1 MHVSKQDRQY
11 ACNVTLMYVR
21 ATIVA
26 VEKQYYILWVS
37 EWVCECVC
45 GVGVCGVCVCVCVCV
60 CVNNYYFPL
69 KRQRAL
75 SKLHIMVQ
83 KLFFPN
89 K

>member
-1 MHVSKQDRQY
+1 
-11 ACNVTLMYVR
+11 
-21 ATIVA
+21 
-26 VEKQYYILWVS
+26 
-37 EWVCECVC
+37 
-45 GVGVCGVCVCVCVCV
+45 VCVCVCV
-60 CVNNYYFPL
+60 CVNNYNFPL